1 MALAATTPHDRADQL
16 LNVTE
21 RLTELVRAEIA
32 ALKEGRLDAS
42 SQDWNEKEKLA
53 HAYRLEM
60 TQIKREPALL
70 AGVSKDQV
78 QRLMKAVETFQQVLD
93 HHAQSI
99 VGMKDVTEGLVRAIS
114 EEVAAARA
122 APSGYGAAGKVAK
135 PKDSSSSGIA
145 ANVKV

>member
-60 TQIKREPALL
+60 TQIKREPSLL
-70 AGVSKDQV
+70 AGVPKEQV
-78 QRLMKAVETFQQVLD
+78 QRLMKSVEVFQQVLD

-122 APSGYGAAGKVAK
+122 APAGYGAAGKVSK
-135 PKDSSSSGIA
+135 PKDSSGSGIA
-145 ANVKV
+145 TNVKV